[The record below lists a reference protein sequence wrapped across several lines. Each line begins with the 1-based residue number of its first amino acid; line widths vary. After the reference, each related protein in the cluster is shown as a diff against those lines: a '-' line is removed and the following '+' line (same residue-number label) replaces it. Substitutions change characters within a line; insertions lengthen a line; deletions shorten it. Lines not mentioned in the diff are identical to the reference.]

1 MQHVNIGAVLDA
13 LVTLTGEREPRAL
26 DLHYCQAV
34 AALLSPRGICVA
46 QARKSRGAWTWKG
59 EARRSNDVAS
69 KAGLPVPEITAD
81 FVASFQSRA
90 PFQAPSD
97 CSAGKLLVVPLDA
110 SDKRLLG
117 LLVEHEDLGPH
128 QAQVVAQTLSV
139 YRNHHRLLTDSQTD
153 TLTGLLNR
161 KTFDEKIGGLLQAS
175 RGEGPQGGRRACLAV
190 LDIDHFKRINDRL
203 GHLYGDEVLLLFSRL
218 MRECFRDN
226 DLLFRFGGE
235 EFVVVLHD
243 IDRSQAA
250 SVFERFR
257 RKLEGRAFPQVG
269 TVTVS
274 TGFVAIGA
282 QDLPSTIIQQA
293 DAALYHAKHTGRNR
307 VCCHEELIAAGDLST
322 VQFESELTLF

>member
-1 MQHVNIGAVLDA
+1 MQRKPLADWHAIVESRDMAGLADLLAPDVVFHSPVVHTPQTGRTITVKY
-13 LVTLTGEREPRAL
+13 LT
-26 DLHYCQAV
+26 
-34 AALLSPRGICVA
+34 AALHVL
-46 QARKSRGAWTWKG
+46 
-59 EARRSNDVAS
+59 NN
-69 KAGLPVPEITAD
+69 
-81 FVASFQSRA
+81 
-90 PFQAPSD
+90 
-97 CSAGKLLVVPLDA
+97 
-110 SDKRLLG
+110 
-117 LLVEHEDLGPH
+117 EHFRYVNEF
-128 QAQVVAQTLSV
+128 TS
-139 YRNHHRLLTDSQTD
+139 
-153 TLTGLLNR
+153 
-161 KTFDEKIGGLLQAS
+161 
-175 RGEGPQGGRRACLAV
+175 GRMACLAV

-243 IDRSQAA
+243 IARSQAA
-250 SVFERFR
+250 AVFERFR